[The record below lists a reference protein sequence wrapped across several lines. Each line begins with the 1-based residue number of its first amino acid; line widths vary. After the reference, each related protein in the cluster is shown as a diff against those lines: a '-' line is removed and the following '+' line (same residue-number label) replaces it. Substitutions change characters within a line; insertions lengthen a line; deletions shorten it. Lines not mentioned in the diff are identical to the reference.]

1 MKRLSLLLLLNCL
14 IFCGC
19 AHHYVMK
26 LTNGSQITTPSKPKL
41 KGSSYHFKD
50 ASGRENVIPQSRVMM
65 IEPASMAAEENQFAP
80 VSPKKK
86 KWYWP
91 F

>member
-1 MKRLSLLLLLNCL
+1 MLTLGLLFL
-14 IFCGC
+14 CGC

-26 LTNGSQITTPSKPKL
+26 LSNGTKIETASKPKL
-41 KGSSYHFKD
+41 QGAQYHFKD
-50 ASGRENVIPQSRVMM
+50 ALGNDNVVPQSRVME
-65 IEPASMAAEENQFAP
+65 ISPASMAEEKKFSPQK
-80 VSPKKK
+80 PKKK

>member
-1 MKRLSLLLLLNCL
+1 MKRLILPLTLSLLALS
-14 IFCGC
+14 GC

-26 LTNGSQITTPSKPKL
+26 LSNGTQITTPSKPRL
-41 KGSSYHFKD
+41 KGSSYHYKD
-50 ASGRENVIPQSRVMM
+50 ASGRDNVIPQSRVME
-65 IEPASMAAEENQFAP
+65 IEPASMAQEENKFEP
-80 VSPKKK
+80 VQPRKK